1 MKPSIPPHIQTDRRL
16 PVERPAPPIKSHVV
30 TVSASTSGGQR
41 LMRVSLPAAPWE
53 NEG

>member
-1 MKPSIPPHIQTDRRL
+1 MKPSIPSPIQTDRRS
-16 PVERPAPPIKSHVV
+16 PDERPAAPIKSHVV